1 MHETI
6 RIILDIL
13 FRLFLISL
21 IMGLL
26 FAGVYYGGRGYW
38 DRLIVDRLGLIDEKS
53 LNVVV
58 MEFFVL
64 IRFYLVFILLAP
76 ALALH
81 WTLKRLKH

>member
-6 RIILDIL
+6 RIIRDIF